1 MSIEI
6 TNFKQIFS
14 EKNSTSILSGDITI
28 NTPHNEG
35 ICIPPIEES
44 KNINIILGKSDDIYL
59 IDEIIKS
66 PVTNSNVT
74 IYDFENNIIRKY
86 VSSRKT
92 NTVGNTFVTTD
103 RKSMLSNIIIPHTP
117 ETKNYLLITSYPGIE
132 SCKTEAIRSKFL
144 SLDKLE
150 NFNSKNLTVVTT
162 NELSGYF
169 QGVIRSPEITVVP
182 KGDYEVQCY
191 EKKNIYTA
199 VAETIFGKS
208 INDSATTLNGFL
220 SFSPSCEAMMCKSS
234 SHYVSMTC
242 RTANRVQINSSK
254 HGEVTNFVVLLQT
267 SKPIDTVIFGSNSS
281 PDIYTFSPSNEVL
294 GSDKMSKIEDMI
306 MPYINLYYL
315 HSEAQTSK
323 TLDVF
328 FDAQKHNVYN
338 FMFKNPMKEGI
349 ESLGDYENYTEFFT
363 SIKDSLHTKFY
374 EYINSKHFPELS
386 VPPPRHA
393 RLPFPGAIN
402 YTGEIPMSR
411 MFSGQ

>member
-35 ICIPPIEES
+35 MCIPPIEES
-44 KNINIILGKSDDIYL
+44 KNINIILGKGDDIHL

-66 PVTNSNVT
+66 PITDSNIT

-86 VSSRKT
+86 MSSRKT
-92 NTVGNTFVTTD
+92 NNIGNTFVTPE
-103 RKSMLSNIIIPHTP
+103 RKSMLSNIIIPYTP
-117 ETKNYLLITSYPGIE
+117 ETKNYLLITSYTGVE
-132 SCKTEAIRSKFL
+132 NCKTGEIRSKFL
-144 SLDKLE
+144 SLDKLD

-162 NELSGYF
+162 KELIGYF
-169 QGVIRSPEITVVP
+169 RDIIRSPEITEVP
-182 KGDYEVQCY
+182 IGDFEVKSY
-191 EKKNIYTA
+191 DKKDIYTA

-220 SFSPSCEAMMCKSS
+220 TFDPICEAMMCKSS

-242 RTANRVQINSSK
+242 RTSNRAQINSSK
-254 HGEVTNFVVLLQT
+254 NGEVTNFVVLLQT

-281 PDIYTFSPSNEVL
+281 PDIYTFAPSIEVL
-294 GSDKMSKIEDMI
+294 ESDKMTKIEDMI

-323 TLDVF
+323 TLDTF
-328 FDAQKHNVYN
+328 FDTQKDNVYN

-349 ESLGDYENYTEFFT
+349 ESLGDYKNYADFFI
-363 SIKDSLHTKFY
+363 SIKDSLQSKFY
-374 EYINSKHFPELS
+374 EYINSKHFRELS
-386 VPPPRHA
+386 VAPRHVK
-393 RLPFPGAIN
+393 LPFPGVN
-402 YTGEIPMSR
+402 YTGDIPMSR